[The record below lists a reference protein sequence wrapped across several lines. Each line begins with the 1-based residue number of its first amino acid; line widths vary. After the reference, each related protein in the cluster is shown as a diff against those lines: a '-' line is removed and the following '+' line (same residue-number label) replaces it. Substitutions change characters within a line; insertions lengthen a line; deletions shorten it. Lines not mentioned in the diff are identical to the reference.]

1 VEGNKKRAV
10 IGWPVRFCCLC
21 LLPIPALGIQVIRG
35 KVRSP
40 KFLPWLNLSVITKTL
55 QGGARCSRDGHHFLK
70 RHPGCFQRYF
80 TSGTQAGCILAE
92 ITFRSRMT
100 PTTYQT
106 AIHDTVYKCLSIHW
120 IFLHVTTCTRSCLDS
135 DHSKRQL
142 NRLVPSL
149 SGLYALLVTHN
160 RRPTAPIRGAHGI
173 LGLKPTHP
181 HKVTLAIKSG
191 S

>member
-1 VEGNKKRAV
+1 MSYQERIIPGVNCGSVEGNKKRA
-10 IGWPVRFCCLC
+10 VRFCCLC

-55 QGGARCSRDGHHFLK
+55 QGGARCSRDGRHFLK
-70 RHPGCFQRYF
+70 RH
-80 TSGTQAGCILAE
+80 TGCILAE

-120 IFLHVTTCTRSCLDS
+120 IFLHVPKCTRSCLDS

-142 NRLVPSL
+142 NRLIPSL
-149 SGLYALLVTHN
+149 SGLYALLVTYN
-160 RRPTAPIRGAHGI
+160 RRPTAPIRGAYGI